1 MAYTTSDLLAELLVA
16 VGNRADDVFGEA
28 WRLRKLNMAYRE
40 LWSGII
46 HPELERRVYG
56 TVAAEQRVI
65 PLPSDC
71 FAVISVRDHTRGSRL
86 KPITYRDLDNRQWT
100 TGVPA
105 YYARYGLNIEIDPYS
120 DDSWELK
127 LRYQRRPPDL
137 SATQNSLLAAEWD
150 EAILLGAKFRAFDD
164 LGQIDRSVK
173 AKNDYLALVRSRLTQ
188 LEKEAEESD
197 FGLEI
202 AVE

>member
-1 MAYTTSDLLAELLVA
+1 MGYTTSELLAELLIA
-16 VGNRADDVFGEA
+16 IGNREDSTFDSD
-28 WRLRKLNMAYRE
+28 WRLRKLNLAYRE
-40 LWSGII
+40 LWSGIL
-46 HPELERRVYG
+46 HPELERRVYA
-56 TVAAEQRVI
+56 TVAANQRVI

-71 FAVISVRDHTRGSRL
+71 FAVISVRDHTNGNRL
-86 KPITYRDLDNRQWT
+86 TPISYRDLDNRQWT

-105 YYARYGLNIEIDPYS
+105 RYARFGLNIEIDPYS
-120 DDSWELK
+120 DESWELK

-164 LGQIDRSVK
+164 LGQLDRSVK

-188 LEKEAEESD
+188 VEKEAEESD
-197 FGLEI
+197 FGLE
-202 AVE
+202 VEVE